1 MIHDIKIIQ
10 ENNIRRRQIYSLNQ
24 QQDRQEF
31 PPFRSS
37 PHVSD
42 SELPVRFADTYIY
55 LVTKT
60 SYIFFSI
67 HHFQIKQEASME
79 NMVNEI
85 TNTQENNLRLRQIHS
100 PIPQQV
106 SCFVN

>member
-24 QQDRQEF
+24 QQDHQEF

-37 PHVSD
+37 PHVLD

-55 LVTKT
+55 
-60 SYIFFSI
+60 I
-67 HHFQIKQEASME
+67 
-79 NMVNEI
+79 
-85 TNTQENNLRLRQIHS
+85 
-100 PIPQQV
+100 
-106 SCFVN
+106 

>member
-24 QQDRQEF
+24 QQDHQEF

-42 SELPVRFADTYIY
+42 SELPVRFADTYIFRY
-55 LVTKT
+55 IQLLKLVIYFLV
-60 SYIFFSI
+60 SIIF
-67 HHFQIKQEASME
+67 
-79 NMVNEI
+79 
-85 TNTQENNLRLRQIHS
+85 R
-100 PIPQQV
+100 
-106 SCFVN
+106 